1 MIKKVKWNGTERLLR
16 SATWDPSGD
25 AGKQH
30 TSSPSSRF
38 SLSSEGPT
46 SPRARR
52 MSSVLTNLP
61 QAGHLTVG
69 YSTGSPVR
77 LVWHG
82 HQQHASSPSLEEL
95 VYLRK
100 ENNQHNSIISFKQN
114 PNGKARQSSDVSAYL
129 AAADQISSGSGVTA
143 TLSASTN
150 APNNQTSRKDW

>member
-1 MIKKVKWNGTERLLR
+1 MEWKDFLDQLPGTQAETLVSSTLPVP
-16 SATWDPSGD
+16 APGFPSQVRGPW
-25 AGKQH
+25 AG
-30 TSSPSSRF
+30 
-38 SLSSEGPT
+38 
-46 SPRARR
+46 R
-52 MSSVLTNLP
+52 MSAVLANLP

-82 HQQHASSPSLEEL
+82 RQQHASSPSLEEL